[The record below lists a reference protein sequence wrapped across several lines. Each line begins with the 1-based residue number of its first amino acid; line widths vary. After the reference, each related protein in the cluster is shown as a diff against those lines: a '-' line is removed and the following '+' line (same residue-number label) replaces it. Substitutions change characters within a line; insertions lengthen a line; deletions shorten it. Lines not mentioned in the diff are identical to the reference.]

1 MRQEATTASKGAVP
15 VPEDPAVPVAAPP
28 IIGTKPK
35 KGEGTSSGGPRGVML
50 PLKNAPLG
58 AESGSTGSAR
68 RTSGV
73 MSSREPLSSHKG
85 SARNFAD
92 PKGSPDATCACTPA
106 GLGSRSGGAYGTSA
120 LLDST

>member
-50 PLKNAPLG
+50 PPKNALLG
-58 AESGSTGSAR
+58 TACGSTGPAR

-73 MSSREPLSSHKG
+73 MATREPLSSHKG
-85 SARNFAD
+85 SDRNFAD
-92 PKGSPDATCACTPA
+92 PKGVSGATCACTPA
-106 GLGSRSGGAYGTSA
+106 GL
-120 LLDST
+120 

>member
-1 MRQEATTASKGAVP
+1 MRQEAITASKGAAP

-50 PLKNAPLG
+50 PLKNVFLERAC
-58 AESGSTGSAR
+58 GSTGPAR
-68 RTSGV
+68 RASWVRST
-73 MSSREPLSSHKG
+73 REPLSSHKG

-92 PKGSPDATCACTPA
+92 PKDVPGATCACTPA
-106 GLGSRSGGAYGTSA
+106 GL
-120 LLDST
+120 

>member
-1 MRQEATTASKGAVP
+1 MRHEAITASKGAAP

-50 PLKNAPLG
+50 PLKNALPG
-58 AESGSTGSAR
+58 AACGSTGPAR

-73 MSSREPLSSHKG
+73 MSTREPLSSHKG
-85 SARNFAD
+85 SARIFAD
-92 PKGSPDATCACTPA
+92 PMVVPGATCACTPA
-106 GLGSRSGGAYGTSA
+106 GL
-120 LLDST
+120 